1 MSSNSKKKNA
11 KFIKSNHIYIYA
23 SELSNL
29 VGMNK
34 FKKPAEVLL
43 RIWKTNFAQ
52 EHNCILKELESKKK
66 PVALDETKQET
77 FERIAKKYED
87 KTVKIKKE
95 MEKCK
100 KTKDV
105 QKMKESQ
112 QKMIAHCQDLE
123 TEDKIK
129 IEKAIREITQTNFG
143 TRQEK
148 KSIHI
153 YTQLTDQPVLELKYF
168 CKRPLVQSHDD
179 IWYLGGKIDGILE
192 DKTII
197 EVKNRMRGLFN
208 TVREYEKI
216 QTFAYM
222 FILHSEKSQLVETY
236 FNGSR
241 QECGILEVE
250 FEDKFWQMLV
260 NRILQFI
267 NYFHEFR
274 KSPELQRKLL
284 QQGVEKFEIDI
295 Y

>member
-1 MSSNSKKKNA
+1 MSSST
-11 KFIKSNHIYIYA
+11 KFLKSNHIYIFA

-29 VGMNK
+29 VGLNK
-34 FKKPAEVLL
+34 YKKPAEVLL

-52 EHNCILKELESKKK
+52 EHSCILKELEKNKQQVAIDESK
-66 PVALDETKQET
+66 EET
-77 FERIAKKYED
+77 FQRISKKYED
-87 KTVKIKKE
+87 KTKKIKKE

-105 QKMKESQ
+105 VKMKESQ

-129 IEKAIREITQTNFG
+129 LENAIREITQTSFG

-153 YTQLTDQPVLELKYF
+153 YTQLTNTPVLDLKYF
-168 CKRPLVQSHDD
+168 CKRPLIQSQEDVWF
-179 IWYLGGKIDGILE
+179 IGGKIDGILE

-208 TVREYEKI
+208 TVREYERI

-222 FILHSEKSQLVETY
+222 FILHSQKSQIVETY

-241 QECGILEVE
+241 QECGILDVE
-250 FEDKFWQMLV
+250 FEDEFWQKLV
-260 NRILQFI
+260 NRILKFI
-267 NYFHEFR
+267 NYFHQFR
-274 KSPELQRKLL
+274 KDSSLQKKLL
-284 QQGVEKFEIDI
+284 QEGADKFEMDI

>member
-1 MSSNSKKKNA
+1 MDKMPEKS

-52 EHNCILKELESKKK
+52 EHTCILQELQSKKK
-66 PVALDETKQET
+66 KVALDETKEQT
-77 FERIAKKYED
+77 FQRIAKKYED
-87 KTVKIKKE
+87 KTQKIQKE
-95 MEKCK
+95 MEECR
-100 KTKDV
+100 KTQDV
-105 QKMKESQ
+105 VKMKESQ

-123 TEDKIK
+123 AEDKVK
-129 IEKAIREITQTNFG
+129 IENAIREITQTSFG

-153 YTQLTDQPVLELKYF
+153 YTQLTSTPVLELKHF
-168 CKRPLVQSHDD
+168 CKRPLIENETG
-179 IWYLGGKIDGILE
+179 IWFIGGKVDGILQ
-192 DKTII
+192 DKTVI

-216 QTFAYM
+216 QTYAYM
-222 FILHSEKSQLVETY
+222 FILHSQQSHLVETY

-241 QECGILEVE
+241 QECGILEVN
-250 FEDKFWQMLV
+250 FEDEYWKTII
-260 NRILQFI
+260 NRILIFA
-267 NYFHEFR
+267 NYFQKFR
-274 KSPELQRKLL
+274 QDKNLQRKLL
-284 QQGVEKFEIDI
+284 QHGVDKFYLDI
-295 Y
+295 F

>member
-1 MSSNSKKKNA
+1 MFNFNILSGSKLKMSSHPKNKKSET
-11 KFIKSNHIYIYA
+11 KFMKANHIYIFA

-52 EHNCILKELESKKK
+52 EHSCILKELEKDKR
-66 PVALDETKQET
+66 PVAIDETKEQT
-77 FERIAKKYED
+77 FQRIAKKYED
-87 KTVKIKKE
+87 KTVKIQQE

-105 QKMKESQ
+105 KKMKESQ
-112 QKMIAHCQDLE
+112 EKIIAHCQDLE
-123 TEDKIK
+123 AEDKVK
-129 IEKAIREITQTNFG
+129 IENAIREITQTNFG

-148 KSIHI
+148 KSLHI
-153 YTQLTDQPVLELKYF
+153 YTQLTNTPVLELKYF
-168 CKRPLVQSHDD
+168 CKRPLIQSQDD
-179 IWYLGGKIDGILE
+179 IWFLGGKIDGILE

-222 FILHSEKSQLVETY
+222 FILHSQCFRFFQLNSCFLQTSIKMFLHFIAKLFFTTLC
-236 FNGSR
+236 FNHFFLIFFKRYQS
-241 QECGILEVE
+241 I
-250 FEDKFWQMLV
+250 F
-260 NRILQFI
+260 
-267 NYFHEFR
+267 
-274 KSPELQRKLL
+274 
-284 QQGVEKFEIDI
+284 
-295 Y
+295 